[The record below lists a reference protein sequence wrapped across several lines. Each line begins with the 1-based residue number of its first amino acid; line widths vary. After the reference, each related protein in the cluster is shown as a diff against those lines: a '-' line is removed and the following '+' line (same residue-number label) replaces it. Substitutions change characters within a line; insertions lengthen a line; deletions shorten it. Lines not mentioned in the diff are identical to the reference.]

1 MTHEQVA
8 ALRGQTDQGRAV
20 PMACQ
25 ALLPVAV
32 RHGQQILPMLRLAT
46 AHVPKTCI
54 VQQQLLAYL
63 LALLDLLVLLLPLL
77 LSVDRGMLTTI
88 IIVDAATGAA
98 KPLSSR
104 LPCKVFHSKMTTSS
118 ATLEEC
124 RGFSHSSARSSLKIV
139 APFCG
144 FRSKGFHELWQ
155 HCMAVDDQE
164 VQQFKLADT
173 STFCHS
179 IVPIFNAPELCK
191 NIPDMLPIVV
201 DWLRRSYSLVQVSF
215 VFQVHK
221 HVAKH
226 VLDVD

>member
-1 MTHEQVA
+1 
-8 ALRGQTDQGRAV
+8 
-20 PMACQ
+20 
-25 ALLPVAV
+25 
-32 RHGQQILPMLRLAT
+32 MLRLTT

-54 VQQQLLAYL
+54 VQQQLLADL

-77 LSVDRGMLTTI
+77 LSVDRGMPTTI
-88 IIVDAATGAA
+88 IIVDVATGAA

-118 ATLEEC
+118 TTLEEC
-124 RGFSHSSARSSLKIV
+124 RGSRARSSLKIV

-144 FRSKGFHELWQ
+144 FRSKRFHELWQ
-155 HCMAVDDQE
+155 HRMAVDDQE
-164 VQQFKLADT
+164 VQQFKFADT

-179 IVPIFNAPELCK
+179 VVPIFNAPELCK
-191 NIPDMLPIVV
+191 KIPDMLPILV

-226 VLDVD
+226 VLDVDQCGCTLGIFRQALPQVAVKLRHTCCRQQAFHISSTVHSHRI